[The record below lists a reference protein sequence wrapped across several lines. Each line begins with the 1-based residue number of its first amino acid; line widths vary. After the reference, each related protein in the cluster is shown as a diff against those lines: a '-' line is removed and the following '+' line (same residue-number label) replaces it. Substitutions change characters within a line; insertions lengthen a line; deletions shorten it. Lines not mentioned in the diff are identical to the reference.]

1 MGPHHEGSLLP
12 RSYISLLNEEEQQQ
26 KEEKEEE
33 VGIFISGTNEI
44 ITEH

>member
-26 KEEKEEE
+26 KEEAE
-33 VGIFISGTNEI
+33 GIFISGTNVI